1 MAVPAAGYNRREDM
15 SRQPVLSISLLCS
28 GRAKTTKKCLDSLK
42 SLREKVPSE
51 LIIVDTGCDE
61 EMKKLLQSYTD
72 IIIPFAWCNDFSKA
86 RNVGMDA
93 AQGEWF
99 LYLDD
104 DEWFIDTDDIEE
116 FFLSG
121 NYKNY
126 YYALYIQ
133 RNYMSLNKELVTDAW
148 VSRMV
153 SLKNRPRFVS
163 SIHEYFYPLY
173 DPHILLHSAVEHFGY
188 YFESKAEERAHAKR
202 NTTLL
207 LDMIKKKRK
216 EVRWWTHLLQ
226 EYRALN
232 EYAKLEEWSL
242 DGIKEFRNENI
253 PNTNRERGAFYCAA
267 LEAEIQN
274 CYYEEAEQNYKKFLG
289 DKRNTDFC
297 QLRLYNLGQEIYYK
311 TGNYAEALKCS
322 KKYVEYYDLLKDN
335 EAKKQEETAFF
346 VQFALEDSGISTGFG
361 IYILA
366 ALKLG
371 DTSALKKFFNIFDWM
386 GPIMLYERFTDD
398 LIDTLAELPFDKEV
412 IPLLET
418 MAKRPGYDLL
428 WNAIK
433 KLEAEEKESEEQRD
447 KFYRIAEYFMEVEAP
462 YYYVWYLKVL
472 YADHSGR
479 TEQISYYYE
488 RLFGCVADVFQLDYK
503 IFEIL
508 EKYQID
514 AWKVLEI
521 VKFDNW
527 RIGVD
532 AFFENS
538 MPERRNQIEEFAE
551 RNRNDRM
558 SEKAKVRYEYLA
570 LKVAEAKVVQR
581 YANDD
586 FFSIQERFRDFTT
599 KCLVFY
605 RKYFNENAFTGEM
618 ELLPKACRVAVKWEQ
633 VIQGQIEGD
642 RKKVGK
648 NMKEAI
654 GLFPDFDDMIQL
666 YARCYAASEEI
677 KLEEE
682 KNKANEAKSQMRT
695 MAIQV
700 KAKIP
705 GLLAQGMAAEAYQIL
720 QQLKALVPDDEE
732 LPELEKR
739 IVARM

>member
-1 MAVPAAGYNRREDM
+1 MVIGM
-15 SRQPVLSISLLCS
+15 SKQPVLSISLLCS

-86 RNVGMDA
+86 RNAGMDA

-335 EAKKQEETAFF
+335 EEKKQEETAFF

-371 DTSALKKFFNIFDWM
+371 DTSALKKYFNIFDWM
-386 GPIMLYERFTDD
+386 GPIMLYEHFTDD
-398 LIDTLAELPFDKEV
+398 LIDTLAELPLDKEV

-433 KLEAEEKESEEQRD
+433 KLETEEKESEEQRD

-527 RIGVD
+527 KIGVD

-551 RNRNDRM
+551 RNRNDQM

>member
-1 MAVPAAGYNRREDM
+1 MVIGM
-15 SRQPVLSISLLCS
+15 SKQPVLSISLLCS

-72 IIIPFAWCNDFSKA
+72 IIIPFTWCNDFSKA

-253 PNTNRERGAFYCAA
+253 SNTNRERGAFYCAA

-335 EAKKQEETAFF
+335 EEKKQEETAFF

-371 DTSALKKFFNIFDWM
+371 DTSALKKYFNIFDWM
-386 GPIMLYERFTDD
+386 GPIMLYEHFTDD
-398 LIDTLAELPFDKEV
+398 LIDTLAELPLDKEV

-508 EKYQID
+508 EKYEID

-527 RIGVD
+527 KIGVD

-551 RNRNDRM
+551 RNRNDQM

-682 KNKANEAKSQMRT
+682 KNKVNEAKSQMRT

>member
-1 MAVPAAGYNRREDM
+1 M

-61 EMKKLLQSYTD
+61 EMKKLLQSYTN
-72 IIIPFAWCNDFSKA
+72 IIIPFTWCDDFSKA

-99 LYLDD
+99 MYLDD
-104 DEWFIDTDDIEE
+104 DEWFIDTDEIEE

-133 RNYMSLNKELVTDAW
+133 RNYMSRNKELVTDAW

-188 YFESKAEERAHAKR
+188 LFENKEEERAHAKR

-216 EVRWWTHLLQ
+216 EIRWWVHLLQ
-226 EYRALN
+226 EYRAMN

-267 LEAEIQN
+267 LEAEIKN
-274 CYYEEAEQNYKKFLG
+274 CYYEEAEKNFRKALG
-289 DKRNTDFC
+289 DRRNTDFC
-297 QLRLYNLGQEIYYK
+297 KLRLYNLGEEIYYK
-311 TGNYAEALKCS
+311 QKNYEEAVKCAE
-322 KKYVEYYDLLKDN
+322 KYVEYYELLKDD
-335 EAKKQEETAFF
+335 EEKKQEETAFF
-346 VQFALEDSGISTGFG
+346 VQFALEQSGISTAFG

-371 DTSALKKFFNIFDWM
+371 DTSVFKKYFNVFDWN
-386 GPIMLYERFTDD
+386 GPIMLYEHFTDD
-398 LIDTLAELPFDKEV
+398 LIDTLAELPYDKEMV
-412 IPLLET
+412 PFLEV

-433 KLEAEEKESEEQRD
+433 KLEAEEKESGKQQE
-447 KFYRIAEYFMEVEAP
+447 KFYRIAENFMEVEAP
-462 YYYVWYLKVL
+462 YYYLWYMKAL
-472 YADHSGR
+472 YADHTGE
-479 TEQISYYYE
+479 TEQLSYYIE
-488 RLFGCVADVFQLDYK
+488 RLFGCVADVFQLNFK
-503 IFEIL
+503 IFEIV
-508 EKYQID
+508 EKYEID
-514 AWKVLEI
+514 VWKAFEI
-521 VKFDNW
+521 IKFDNW
-527 RIGVD
+527 KIGVD

-538 MPERRNQIEEFAE
+538 MPELKEKIEKFGE
-551 RNRNDRM
+551 RNKTAAM
-558 SEKAKVRYEYLA
+558 TEKAQVRYEYFA

-586 FFSIQERFRDFTT
+586 FFAMQERFRDFTA
-599 KCLVFY
+599 KCLTFY
-605 RKYFNENAFTGEM
+605 RKYFREEAFTGEM

-642 RKKVGK
+642 RAKVGK

-682 KNKANEAKSQMRT
+682 ENKAKEAKAQMRT
-695 MAIQV
+695 LAIQI

-705 GLLAQGMAAEAYQIL
+705 ALLAQDMANEAYQIL

>member
-1 MAVPAAGYNRREDM
+1 MVIRM

-61 EMKKLLQSYTD
+61 EMKELLGTYTD
-72 IIIPFAWCNDFSKA
+72 IIIPFTWCDDFSKA

-104 DEWFIDTDDIEE
+104 DEWFIDTDAIEE

-188 YFESKAEERAHAKR
+188 FFQNKEEERAHAKR
-202 NTTLL
+202 NITLL
-207 LDMIKKKRK
+207 LNMINKRRK

-226 EYRALN
+226 EYRATD
-232 EYAKLEEWSL
+232 EYAKLEECAL
-242 DGIKEFRNENI
+242 EGLKEFRNENI
-253 PNTNRERGAFYCAA
+253 PNTNRERGAFYCAL
-267 LEAEIQN
+267 LEAEIRT
-274 CYYEEAEQNYKKFLG
+274 CFYEEAEKNFRKAVG

-297 QLRLYNLGQEIYYK
+297 QMRLYNLGAEIYYK
-311 TGNYAEALKCS
+311 TGNYKEALRCS
-322 KKYVEYYDLLKDN
+322 EKYVKYYELLKDN
-335 EAKKQEETAFF
+335 EEKVQEETAFF
-346 VQFALEDSGISTGFG
+346 VQFALEQTGISTGFG

-371 DTSALKKFFNIFDWM
+371 DTSILKKYFNVFNWM
-386 GPIMLYERFTDD
+386 GPIMLYEHFTDD
-398 LIDTLAELPFDKEV
+398 LIDSLAELPMDREV
-412 IPLLET
+412 VPLLET
-418 MAKRPGYDLL
+418 MARRPGYDQL
-428 WNAIK
+428 WNVIK
-433 KLEAEEKESEEQRD
+433 KLEAEEKESEKQHD
-447 KFYRIAEYFMEVEAP
+447 KFYRIAEYFMEIEAP
-462 YYYVWYLKVL
+462 YYYVWYLKIL
-472 YADHSGR
+472 YADYTGE
-479 TEQISYYYE
+479 TEQLSSYYE
-488 RLFGCVADVFQLDYK
+488 RLFGCVADIFQLDYK
-503 IFEIL
+503 IFEIF
-508 EKYQID
+508 EKYQMD
-514 AWKVLEI
+514 AWKAFEV

-527 RIGVD
+527 KVGVD

-538 MPERRNQIEEFAE
+538 MPERRKQIEKFAE
-551 RNRNDRM
+551 RNKSAGM
-558 SEKAKVRYEYLA
+558 SDKAKVRYEYLA
-570 LKVAEAKVVQR
+570 LKVAEAKVVQK

-586 FFSIQERFRDFTT
+586 FYSLQERFRDFTT

-618 ELLPKACRVAVKWEQ
+618 ELLPKACRVAAKWEK
-633 VIQGQIEGD
+633 VIQGQIEGNQ
-642 RKKVGK
+642 KKVSENIKG
-648 NMKEAI
+648 AL

-666 YARCYAASEEI
+666 YARCYAASEEM
-677 KLEEE
+677 KLAEE
-682 KNKANEAKSQMRT
+682 KNKADEMKAQMRT

>member
-1 MAVPAAGYNRREDM
+1 M
-15 SRQPVLSISLLCS
+15 STKPVLSISLLCS
-28 GRAKTTKKCLDSLK
+28 GRAKTTKKCLDSLA

-61 EMKKLLQSYTD
+61 EMQALLRTYTD
-72 IIIPFAWCNDFSKA
+72 IVIPFTWCNDFSKA

-99 LYLDD
+99 MYLDD
-104 DEWFIDTDDIEE
+104 DEWFIDTKEIED

-121 NYKNY
+121 NYKKY

-133 RNYMSLNKELVTDAW
+133 RNYMSLDKELVTDAW

-153 SLKNRPRFVS
+153 SMKNRPRFIS

-188 YFESKAEERAHAKR
+188 FFQNKEEERAHAKR

-207 LDMIKKKRK
+207 LDMIKKRRK

-242 DGIKEFRNENI
+242 DGIREFRNESI

-267 LEAEIQN
+267 IEAEIQS
-274 CYYEEAEQNYKKFLG
+274 CYYEEAEKNFKKALG
-289 DKRNTDFC
+289 DNRNTDFC
-297 QLRLYNLGQEIYYK
+297 RLRLYNLGQEIYYK
-311 TGNYAEALKCS
+311 TGNYKESLKCS
-322 KKYVEYYDLLKDN
+322 EKYAEYYELLKDD
-335 EAKKQEETAFF
+335 EEKKQEETAFF
-346 VQFALEDSGISTGFG
+346 VQYALEQSGISTGFG

-366 ALKLG
+366 ALRLG
-371 DTSALKKFFNIFDWM
+371 DTSILKKYFNVFDWN
-386 GPIMLYERFTDD
+386 GPIMLYEHFTDD
-398 LIDTLAELPFDKEV
+398 LIDILADLPYDEEV
-412 IPLLET
+412 TPLLEV

-428 WNAIK
+428 WNAIQ
-433 KLEAEEKESEEQRD
+433 KLETEEKESEKAQNR
-447 KFYRIAEYFMEVEAP
+447 FHRIAEYFMGIEAP
-462 YYYVWYLKVL
+462 YYYVWYLKAL
-472 YADHSGR
+472 YADNIGE
-479 TEQISYYYE
+479 TERLSYYID
-488 RLFGCVADVFQLDYK
+488 RLFGCVADVFQLNFK

-508 EKYQID
+508 EKYHID
-514 AWKVLEI
+514 VWKAFEV

-527 RIGVD
+527 KIGVD

-538 MPERRNQIEEFAE
+538 MPEVRRKIEEYAE
-551 RNRNDRM
+551 RNKSAEM
-558 SEKAKVRYEYLA
+558 SEKSKVRYEYFA

-586 FFSIQERFRDFTT
+586 YYSLQARFQDFTS
-599 KCLVFY
+599 KSLAFY
-605 RKYFNENAFTGEM
+605 RKYFKESAFTGEM
-618 ELLPKACRVAVKWEQ
+618 ELLPKSCRVAVKWEQ

-642 RKKVGK
+642 RQKVGK
-648 NMKEAI
+648 NIKEAL

-666 YARCYAASEEI
+666 YARCYAASEEM
-677 KLEEE
+677 KLAEEEE
-682 KNKANEAKSQMRT
+682 KAKEAKSQMRT

-705 GLLAQGMAAEAYQIL
+705 ALLAQGMAAEAYQVL
-720 QQLKALVPDDEE
+720 QQLKVLVPDDEE
-732 LPELEKR
+732 LPEMEKR
-739 IVARM
+739 ILARMQG

>member
-1 MAVPAAGYNRREDM
+1 MPAAGYNRREDM

-42 SLREKVPSE
+42 TLRERVPSE

-61 EMKKLLQSYTD
+61 EMKELLKTYTD
-72 IIIPFAWCNDFSKA
+72 IVIPFTWCNDFSKA

-104 DEWFIDTDDIEE
+104 DEWFIDTKEIEE

-133 RNYMSLNKELVTDAW
+133 RNYMSRNKDLVTDAW

-153 SLKNRPRFVS
+153 CMKNRPRFVS

-173 DPHILLHSAVEHFGY
+173 DPHILLHSVVEHFGY
-188 YFESKAEERAHAKR
+188 FFESKEEERAHAKR

-207 LDMIKKKRK
+207 LDMIKKRRK

-226 EYRALN
+226 EYRAMN

-242 DGIKEFRNENI
+242 DGVKEFRNENI

-267 LEAEIQN
+267 LEAEIKN
-274 CYYEEAEQNYKKFLG
+274 CYYEEAEKNFRKFLG
-289 DKRNTDFC
+289 DNRNTDFC
-297 QLRLYNLGQEIYYK
+297 RMRLYNLGAEIYYK
-311 TGNYAEALKCS
+311 EGNYKEALKCS
-322 KKYVEYYDLLKDN
+322 EKYVEYYELLKDN
-335 EAKKQEETAFF
+335 EEKKQEETAFF
-346 VQFALEDSGISTGFG
+346 VQFAMEQSGISTGFG
-361 IYILA
+361 IYIMA

-371 DTSALKKFFNIFDWM
+371 DTSILKKYFNMFDWN
-386 GPIMLYERFTDD
+386 GPIMLYEHFTDD
-398 LIDTLAELPFDKEV
+398 VIDSLAEIPPDKEV
-412 IPLLET
+412 TPLLEI

-428 WNAIK
+428 WNVIK
-433 KLEAEEKESEEQRD
+433 KLEAEEKDSAEQHK
-447 KFYRIAEYFMEVEAP
+447 KFYNIAEYFIGVEAP
-462 YYYVWYLKVL
+462 YYYVWYLKAL
-472 YADHSGR
+472 YADYSGE
-479 TEQISYYYE
+479 TEQLSYYIE

-503 IFEIL
+503 IFEIV
-508 EKYQID
+508 EKYHID
-514 AWKVLEI
+514 VWKAFEI
-521 VKFDNW
+521 IKFDNW
-527 RIGVD
+527 KIGVD
-532 AFFENS
+532 SFFENS
-538 MPERRNQIEEFAE
+538 MPELGRKIEAFGE
-551 RNRNDRM
+551 RNKTAEM
-558 SEKAKVRYEYLA
+558 SEKSKVRYEYFA

-581 YANDD
+581 YAKDD
-586 FFSIQERFRDFTT
+586 YFSIQERFQDFTS
-599 KCLVFY
+599 KSLAFY

-618 ELLPKACRVAVKWEQ
+618 ELLPKSCRVAVKWEQ
-633 VIQGQIEGD
+633 VIQGQIEGN
-642 RKKVGK
+642 REKVAK

-666 YARCYAASEEI
+666 YARCYAASEEM
-677 KLEEE
+677 KLAEEDA
-682 KNKANEAKSQMRT
+682 KAKEARSQMRT
-695 MAIQV
+695 LAIQV

-705 GLLAQGMAAEAYQIL
+705 GLLAQGMANEAYQIL

-732 LPELEKR
+732 IPELEKR
-739 IVARM
+739 ILARMQ

>member
-1 MAVPAAGYNRREDM
+1 MVIGM
-15 SRQPVLSISLLCS
+15 SKQPVLSISLLCS

-335 EAKKQEETAFF
+335 EEKKQEETAFF

-398 LIDTLAELPFDKEV
+398 LIDTLAELPLDEEV

-527 RIGVD
+527 KIGVD

-551 RNRNDRM
+551 RNRNDQM

>member
-1 MAVPAAGYNRREDM
+1 MVIGM
-15 SRQPVLSISLLCS
+15 SKQPVLSISLLCS

-72 IIIPFAWCNDFSKA
+72 IIIPFTWCNDFSKA
-86 RNVGMDA
+86 RNAGMDA

-232 EYAKLEEWSL
+232 EYAKLEEWSM

-335 EAKKQEETAFF
+335 EEKKQEETAFF

-371 DTSALKKFFNIFDWM
+371 DTSALKKYFNIFDWM
-386 GPIMLYERFTDD
+386 GPIMLYEHFTDD
-398 LIDTLAELPFDKEV
+398 LIDTLAELPLDKEV

-503 IFEIL
+503 IYEIL

-527 RIGVD
+527 KIGVD